1 MKNMHFKTTTLGI
14 LGGGQLGKMLIQEAV
29 NLNLEIFVL
38 DPDSN
43 APCKHLV
50 EHFTCGSLQDFD
62 TVYQFGKQVEVLTIE
77 IEHVNVDALFKLES
91 EGVKVY
97 PQPKVLQ
104 MVQDKGAQKIFYT
117 ENDIPTAPFF
127 LSRNKAE
134 SWQIWEQQGKSFMQK
149 LRKGGYDGK
158 GVTKLSQQSDIEN
171 AFDAP
176 CVMEQLVDFKKE
188 IAVIVARNANGET
201 AVYDVV
207 EMDFNPQQNLVE
219 FLQMP
224 ANISKEIEDKA
235 KAIALRVAESAE
247 ITGILAVE
255 LFLTQQDEILVNE
268 IAPRPHNSGH
278 QTIEGCRT
286 SQYGQHLRA
295 ILNLPLGNT
304 ACHTPSIM
312 VNLLGEADKTGDAI
326 YEGLE
331 EVLHLPNVY
340 VHLYGK
346 KITKPFRKMGHVTI
360 LHERVE
366 EAIKNARIV
375 QSTLKVTS
383 L

>member
-1 MKNMHFKTTTLGI
+1 MDFKTTTLGI

-38 DPDSN
+38 DPDPH

-50 EHFTCGSLQDFD
+50 PHFTCGSLQDFE
-62 TVYQFGKQVEVLTIE
+62 TVYQFGKQVEIITIE
-77 IEHVNVDALFKLES
+77 IEHVNVEALFKLEE

-104 MVQDKGAQKIFYT
+104 MVQDKGKQKLFYQ
-117 ENDIPTAPFF
+117 ENKIPTAPFY
-127 LSRNKAE
+127 LTKDKAE
-134 SWQIWEQQGKSFMQK
+134 SLQIWEQHGKAFMQK

-158 GVTKLSQQSDIEN
+158 GVTKLKHEVDFQN
-171 AFDAP
+171 AFEAP
-176 CVMEQLVDFKKE
+176 SVMEEMVNFKKE
-188 IAVIVARNANGET
+188 IAVIVARNAKGEIE
-201 AVYDVV
+201 VYDAV

-224 ANISKEIEDKA
+224 AHISKEVENNA
-235 KAIALRVAESAE
+235 KEIAIKVAEKSG
-247 ITGILAVE
+247 IVGILAVE
-255 LFLTQQDEILVNE
+255 MFLTEDEQILVNE

-278 QTIEGCRT
+278 QTIEACRT
-286 SQYGQHLRA
+286 SQYAQHLRA

-312 VNLLGEADKTGDAI
+312 VNLLGEAGKTGDAI
-326 YEGLE
+326 YQGLE
-331 EVLHLPNVY
+331 EVLILPNVY

-346 KITKPFRKMGHVTI
+346 KITKPFRKMGHVSI
-360 LHERVE
+360 LHENID
-366 EAIKNARIV
+366 EAIKNARLV
-375 QSTLKVTS
+375 QNTLKVTS

>member
-1 MKNMHFKTTTLGI
+1 MSFKTTTLGI

-29 NLNLEIFVL
+29 NLNLELFVL
-38 DPDSN
+38 DPDQH

-50 EHFTCGSLQDFD
+50 KHFTCGSLQDFD
-62 TVYQFGKQVEVLTIE
+62 TVYHFGKQVEVLTIE
-77 IEHVNVDALFKLES
+77 IEHVNVEALFKLEE

-104 MVQDKGAQKIFYT
+104 MVQDKGAQKLFYH
-117 ENDIPTAPFF
+117 ENNIPTPAFF
-127 LSRNKAE
+127 LTNSKAE
-134 SWQIWEQQGKSFMQK
+134 SHQIWEQHGKAFMQK

-158 GVTKLSQQSDIEN
+158 GVTKLGTDHDFDA

-188 IAVIVARNANGET
+188 IAVIVARNTNGDI

-224 ANISKEIEDKA
+224 ATVSDSVAIKAKEIALKIAEKA
-235 KAIALRVAESAE
+235 GIV
-247 ITGILAVE
+247 GILAVE
-255 LFLTQQDEILVNE
+255 MFLTNDDEILVNE
-268 IAPRPHNSGH
+268 IAPRAHNSGH

-286 SQYGQHLRA
+286 SQYAQHLRA

-312 VNLLGEADKTGDAI
+312 VNLLGEAGKTGDAI

-331 EVLHLPNVY
+331 VVMKLPNVY

-360 LHERVE
+360 LNELVE
-366 EAIKNARIV
+366 EAIKNARVV

>member
-1 MKNMHFKTTTLGI
+1 MHFKTTTLGI

-29 NLNLEIFVL
+29 NLNLELFVL
-38 DPDSN
+38 DPDQD

-50 EHFTCGSLQDFD
+50 EHFTCGSLQDYA
-62 TVYQFGKQVEVLTIE
+62 TVYNFGKQVEILTIE
-77 IEHVNVDALFKLES
+77 IEHVNVEALFQLEK
-91 EGVKVY
+91 EGIKVF
-97 PQPKVLQ
+97 PQPAVLQ
-104 MVQDKGAQKIFYT
+104 MVQDKGAQKLFYE
-117 ENDIPTAPFF
+117 ENNIPTAPFF
-127 LSRNKAE
+127 LTENKNNTI
-134 SWQIWEQQGKSFMQK
+134 QVWEQQGKAFMQK

-158 GVTKLSQQSDIEN
+158 GVVKLSNEGELEK

-176 CVMEQLVDFKKE
+176 SVLEKLVHFKKE
-188 IAVIVARNANGET
+188 IAVIVARNSNGEV

-207 EMDFNPQQNLVE
+207 EMDFNPEQNLVE

-224 ANISKEIEDKA
+224 ADVSTEVKIAA
-235 KAIALRVAESAE
+235 KDIALKVAESAC
-247 ITGILAVE
+247 IVGILAVE
-255 LFLTQQDEILVNE
+255 MFLTQDHEILVNE

-286 SQYGQHLRA
+286 SQYAQHLRA

-304 ACHTPSIM
+304 TCHTPSIM
-312 VNLLGEADKTGDAI
+312 VNLLGAAGKTGNAI

-360 LHERVE
+360 LHEQTA
-366 EAIKNARIV
+366 EAVKNARLI
-375 QSTLKVTS
+375 QNTLKVTS